1 MCFNWCRCID
11 CVGLLALSIDN
22 YLHKDPRRILV
33 ASQND
38 PRGSLRQFM
47 ASPTFQKESHRVMK
61 ESLKKPQ
68 KIPENPRSNTRDPN
82 PSQKSLKPPELPN
95 SLKECQKNPTRIP
108 KRSLN
113 PQKLPNSLKKYV
125 KRIPQESQKDP

>member
-22 YLHKDPRRILV
+22 YLHKDPRRIPV

-68 KIPENPRSNTRDPN
+68 KIPENPKGIQGQVQGIPN
-82 PSQKSLKPPELPN
+82 HP
-95 SLKECQKNPTRIP
+95 KNP
-108 KRSLN
+108 LN
-113 PQKLPNSLKKYV
+113 PQNYKIVSKNV
-125 KRIPQESQKDP
+125 KRIQKESQKDP